1 MVAPTGF
8 GQGARAAI
16 ERAQRAIANRDPA
29 LSRLDHPVLI
39 ADRATPP
46 VLLYRLGVLEAEG
59 GEMAT
64 AARLMQ
70 AAHDRAPKDPNIAI
84 NLAQTRLASGDPAA
98 SLRLLGAL
106 EPSVRAHPA
115 VRRLAGL
122 ALVETGKHAEAVV
135 ELEAAQKSSGGEGGG
150 ADPAVLNGIGVC
162 RRALGQTREAVAAFT
177 AALGALPAN
186 APGTEIRG
194 NLAALLILIERPE
207 EALRLVD
214 AGLARAPLA
223 AVLQRQRAA
232 ALRATDK
239 ADAAMTAA
247 RRAAVSAPAEIAGV
261 VLLADML
268 ENRADLEAAT
278 RWVVR
283 AGVLDPRDP
292 AAMRLRLRILR
303 RSKQENAAIDQ
314 AERFLAAEA
323 DPARTYPVLFELG
336 QAHDALRQ
344 VEPAFEA
351 FSRANQAQRA
361 ATPGGLGMPG
371 RALAQLQGLDRLI
384 EEGWRP
390 SSEAPPLEGESP
402 ASQDETPPSQ
412 GERPGLVFAVGFP
425 RSGTTLLDQVLD
437 AHPAIAVLEERPL
450 IPELIA
456 RLAQSGTPYPEVLK
470 TISQQDIK
478 ELREHYHSR
487 TAAALSDIGADIGSH
502 DGAGLIVDKMP
513 LNMAHVGL
521 IRLLFP
527 EARFILSLRDPCDV
541 VLSCFMQSFR
551 INDWMAAFLTLDEA
565 ATLYDA
571 VFGHWQRACA
581 AWAVPHVSIRYED
594 MVADLEGAVTP
605 VLGFL
610 GLDWR
615 ADMARFH
622 DHARGRARLSTPSAA
637 QVTRPIYTD
646 ALARWRRYDAVMA
659 PIAARL
665 EPWRKRHGY
674 PDHG

>member
-1 MVAPTGF
+1 MVAPTGLGPTGF

-29 LSRLDHPVLI
+29 ASRLDHPALI

-46 VLLYRLGVLEAEG
+46 ALLYRLGVLEAER
-59 GEMAT
+59 GEMVT

-70 AAHDRAPKDPNIAI
+70 AAHIRAPKDPNIAI
-84 NLAQTRLASGDPAA
+84 NLAQTRLASGDAA
-98 SLRLLGAL
+98 GSLALIRAL

-122 ALVETGKHAEAVV
+122 ALVQTGTHETGTHEAAVA
-135 ELEAAQKSSGGEGGG
+135 ELEAARAAGA

-162 RRALGQTREAVAAFT
+162 RRALGQMREAVKAFT
-177 AALGALPAN
+177 AALSALPAD

-194 NLAALLILIERPE
+194 NLAALLISIERPE
-207 EALRLVD
+207 EALSVAD
-214 AGLARAPLA
+214 HGLAPAPLA
-223 AVLQRQRAA
+223 AVLQRQRSA
-232 ALRATDK
+232 ALRAMEK
-239 ADAAMTAA
+239 PDAAMIAVM
-247 RRAAVSAPAEIAGV
+247 RACVSAPGEVAGL

-268 ENRADLEAAT
+268 ENRADLDPAGHWIA
-278 RWVVR
+278 R
-283 AGVLDPRDP
+283 AEVLDPHDP

-303 RSKQENAAIDQ
+303 RSKREGEAISE
-314 AERFLAAEA
+314 AERFLGTET
-323 DPARTYPVLFELG
+323 DPGRIYPVLFELG

-344 VEPAFEA
+344 ADRAFEA

-361 ATPGGLGMPG
+361 ATPAAIGTPA
-371 RALAQLQGLDRLI
+371 RALAQLHGLDRLI
-384 EEGWRP
+384 EEGWQP
-390 SSEAPPLEGESP
+390 SSGDPGG
-402 ASQDETPPSQ
+402 DPST
-412 GERPGLVFAVGFP
+412 RAGLVFAVGFP

-450 IPELIA
+450 IPELITQ
-456 RLAQSGTPYPEVLK
+456 LVQSGTPYPEVLK

-478 ELREHYHSR
+478 GLREHYHSR
-487 TAAALSDIGADIGSH
+487 TAAALADFGV
-502 DGAGLIVDKMP
+502 DGGVDLIVDKMP

-527 EARFILSLRDPCDV
+527 EAPFILSLRDPCDV

-551 INDWMAAFLTLDEA
+551 INDWMAAFLDLDEA

-581 AWAVPHVSIRYED
+581 AWSVPHVSIRYED

-605 VLGFL
+605 VLSFL

-615 ADMARFH
+615 PVMARFH

-646 ALARWRRYDAVMA
+646 ALARWRRYDAAMA
-659 PIAARL
+659 PIAERL

-674 PDHG
+674 IDP